1 MNGVKFS
8 IEALTDG
15 KSKAQQVTLSSDDER
30 GQQILFHF
38 NRLFRT
44 AVEQRDYKAIFRSLG
59 MMSDEEIANIL

>member
-15 KSKAQQVTLSSDDER
+15 KSKAQQVVLSSDDER

-38 NRLFRT
+38 NRLFCM
-44 AVEQRDYKAIFRSLG
+44 AIEHQDHKAIFRSLG
-59 MMSDEEIANIL
+59 MMSDEEINNLI